1 MDQGD
6 LRMCTAGAMA
16 DDQPICPLDPRSAM
30 SDERERWTGA
40 VTSLEDPPSLAP
52 GALGFKDRH
61 DAGRRLAVLLE
72 QFRDEQPVVVGIPR
86 GGVPVAAEVARALG
100 ASLDVAVVRKIGAP
114 QNPEFA
120 IGALAEGGVHV
131 LSERAV
137 RALGLSD
144 DGLRALI
151 ARVEHELAE
160 RLRRYR
166 GTRAPA
172 ELAGRTVILVDDGL
186 ATGRSA
192 QAAVRSLRTRG
203 AARVILAVPVAS
215 PEAVATLRREAD
227 EVVCVEVPADL
238 WAVGYWY
245 EDFSPTADEEVTAL
259 LAESAGIAPPPSVA
273 GDPVVAHQVT
283 IPVERGVSLNGE
295 LTVPPRARGIVVFA
309 HGSGSSRLSP
319 RNRAVARALCDAG
332 FATLLFDLLTAS
344 EEVDRT
350 NVFDIGLLAF
360 RLAAASVWLRARS
373 DVGHLPLGYF
383 GASTGAAAALS
394 AAAELGDQVS
404 AVVSRGGR
412 PDLARGLGTVRAP
425 TLLIVGGAD
434 DQVLELNREAQRQ
447 LRCPSEVAVVPG
459 ATHLFEEPGALE
471 QVGRLAIDW
480 LERHLTLARP
490 AAASAADR

>member
-1 MDQGD
+1 
-6 LRMCTAGAMA
+6 
-16 DDQPICPLDPRSAM
+16 
-30 SDERERWTGA
+30 
-40 VTSLEDPPSLAP
+40 
-52 GALGFKDRH
+52 
-61 DAGRRLAVLLE
+61 LE
-72 QFRDEQPVVVGIPR
+72 QFRGEQPVVVGIPR

-100 ASLDVAVVRKIGAP
+100 APLDVAVVRKIGAP
-114 QNPEFA
+114 LNPEFA

-144 DGLRALI
+144 VGLRALI
-151 ARVEHELAE
+151 AHVEHELAE

-166 GTRAPA
+166 GARGAGGRGARAPA
-172 ELAGRTVILVDDGL
+172 ELSGRTVILVDDGL

-192 QAAVRSLRTRG
+192 QAAVRSLRRRG

-215 PEAVATLRREAD
+215 PEAVATLRGEAD
-227 EVVCVEVPADL
+227 EVVCVEMPADL

-245 EDFSPTADEEVTAL
+245 EDFSPTADQEVAAL
-259 LAESAGIAPPPSVA
+259 LAESTGIAPQPPVA
-273 GDPVVAHQVT
+273 GDSVAHEVT
-283 IPVERGVSLNGE
+283 IPVERDVSLNGE

-319 RNRAVARALCDAG
+319 RNRAVARALGDAG

-350 NVFDIGLLAF
+350 NVFDIPLLAS
-360 RLAAASVWLRARS
+360 RLAAASTWLRERS

-394 AAAELGDQVS
+394 AAAELGDRVS
-404 AVVSRGGR
+404 AVISRGGR
-412 PDLARGLGTVRAP
+412 PDLARGLGAVLAP

-434 DQVLELNREAQRQ
+434 QQVLELNREAQRQ

-471 QVGRLAIDW
+471 QVARLAIDW
-480 LERHLTLARP
+480 LERHLAGVEKP
-490 AAASAADR
+490 PDRA

>member
-1 MDQGD
+1 
-6 LRMCTAGAMA
+6 
-16 DDQPICPLDPRSAM
+16 M
-30 SDERERWTGA
+30 SDASKRWTGA

-52 GALGFKDRH
+52 GALVFKDRH
-61 DAGRRLAVLLE
+61 DAGRRLAALLE
-72 QFRDEQPVVVGIPR
+72 QFRGEQPVVVGIPR

-100 ASLDVAVVRKIGAP
+100 APLDVAVVRKIGAP
-114 QNPEFA
+114 LNPEFA

-144 DGLRALI
+144 VGLRALI
-151 ARVEHELAE
+151 AHVEHELAE

-166 GTRAPA
+166 GARAPA
-172 ELAGRTVILVDDGL
+172 ELSGRTVILVDDGL

-192 QAAVRSLRTRG
+192 QAAVRSLRRRG

-215 PEAVATLRREAD
+215 PEAVATLRGEAD
-227 EVVCVEVPADL
+227 EVVCVEMPADL

-245 EDFSPTADEEVTAL
+245 EDFSPTADQEVAAL
-259 LAESAGIAPPPSVA
+259 LAESTGIAPQPPVA
-273 GDPVVAHQVT
+273 GDSVAHEVT
-283 IPVERGVSLNGE
+283 IPVERDVSLNGE

-319 RNRAVARALCDAG
+319 RNRAVARALGDAG

-350 NVFDIGLLAF
+350 NVFDIPLLAS
-360 RLAAASVWLRARS
+360 RLAAASTWLRERS

-394 AAAELGDQVS
+394 AAAELGDRVS
-404 AVVSRGGR
+404 AVISRGGR
-412 PDLARGLGTVRAP
+412 PDLARGLGAVLAP

-434 DQVLELNREAQRQ
+434 QQVLELNREAQRQ

-471 QVGRLAIDW
+471 QVARLAIDW
-480 LERHLTLARP
+480 LERHLAGVEKP
-490 AAASAADR
+490 PDRA